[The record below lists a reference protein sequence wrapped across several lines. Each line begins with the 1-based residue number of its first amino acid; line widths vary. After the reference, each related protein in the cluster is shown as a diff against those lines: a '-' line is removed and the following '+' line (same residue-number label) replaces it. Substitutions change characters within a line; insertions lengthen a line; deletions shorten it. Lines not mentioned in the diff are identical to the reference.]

1 MDRFASRR
9 DDESMA
15 DVSITVDVLGSKVP
29 LAKMKDPRVRTAL
42 AKMGEDIAR
51 TLAAA
56 RCPIHQ
62 SSPTK
67 IRIHVG
73 KSGDADLA
81 YESCCEKLRDVVTK
95 SLG

>member
-1 MDRFASRR
+1 
-9 DDESMA
+9 MA
-15 DVSITVDVLGSKVP
+15 DVTITVDLLGGKVP
-29 LAKMKDPRVRTAL
+29 LAKMKDVRVREAL
-42 AKMGEDIAR
+42 TKMGQDIAR

-56 RCPIHQ
+56 KCPIHH

-73 KSGDADLA
+73 KRGDADLA
-81 YESCCEKLRDVVTK
+81 YESCCEKLRDIVTK

>member
-1 MDRFASRR
+1 MS
-9 DDESMA
+9 

-29 LAKMKDPRVRTAL
+29 LAKMKDPRVRAAL
-42 AKMGEDIAR
+42 AKMGEDIAQ
-51 TLAAA
+51 TLARAK
-56 RCPIHQ
+56 CPEHKT
-62 SSPTK
+62 SPTK

>member
-1 MDRFASRR
+1 MDRFASWR
-9 DDESMA
+9 DDARMG
-15 DVSITVDVLGSKVP
+15 DVSVTVDVLGSKVP
-29 LAKMKDPRVRTAL
+29 LAKMKDPRVRAAL
-42 AKMGEDIAR
+42 TKMGEDIAR

-56 RCPIHQ
+56 KCPIHR

-81 YESCCEKLRDVVTK
+81 YESCCEQLRDVVTK